1 MQMDRIKITD
11 GNYRLEFPARGKES
25 AAIFRNGE
33 KVLSFGRVLC
43 GKFSEVGALEK
54 KLRIHPN
61 QDSLSADIESANVI
75 PFGCEYEI
83 SRDIHNAS
91 GFMRLVTDIRAVNF
105 GRVGDVTLEEVRFH
119 GKVSKVEL
127 YNCKA
132 DAPVVFAGE
141 LPEVLYEAS
150 EPILLVTVTFCDGSK
165 VDFGCGSDVWRLRS
179 AADMEG
185 VDSIFSLKK
194 EDDEL
199 VLTRRP
205 LIYGAETEV
214 EQRPWR
220 FKSIISWSD
229 AKEAAPALP
238 DGCGEFKN
246 APCMLEATARRQ
258 FRRAVRRSEC
268 DLVCA
273 GSAPVVCTDAAH
285 LEKPDKKELIHF
297 DLEEYFTS
305 YVWANRQLGRKGK
318 GFRFAFGETVFSGS
332 AAVKNLSAPIRSL
345 EFDDLQE

>member
-1 MQMDRIKITD
+1 MDRIKIND
-11 GNYRLEFPARGKES
+11 GNFKLEFPARGKES

-33 KVLSFGRVLC
+33 KRLSFGRVLC

-61 QDSLSADIESANVI
+61 QDNFSADLESANVI

-83 SRDIHNAS
+83 SRDTHTAS

-119 GKVSKVEL
+119 GEISKVTLFICGKSE
-127 YNCKA
+127 
-132 DAPVVFAGE
+132 PVEFSGK
-141 LPEVLYEAS
+141 LPEVLYEGS
-150 EPILLVTVTFCDGSK
+150 EPILLVTVTYSDNSK

-185 VDSIFSLKK
+185 VEALFTLKM
-194 EDDEL
+194 EDEL

-205 LIYGAETEV
+205 LIYGADTV
-214 EQRPWR
+214 IEQRPWR
-220 FKSIISWSD
+220 FKSIIAWSD
-229 AKEAAPALP
+229 GEENASEISE
-238 DGCGEFKN
+238 DCGKFRN
-246 APCMLEATARRQ
+246 APCMLEASARRQ
-258 FRRAVRRSEC
+258 FRRTVRRSET
-268 DLVCA
+268 DLVCTDSLPA
-273 GSAPVVCTDAAH
+273 VCTDAAH

-305 YVWANRQLGRKGK
+305 YVWANRQLGRKDK
-318 GFRFAFGETVFSGS
+318 GFRFAFGDTVFAGT
-332 AAVKNLSAPIRSL
+332 AAVAKLSNPITPL
-345 EFDDLQE
+345 EFEEQEY

>member
-1 MQMDRIKITD
+1 MDRIKISD
-11 GNYRLEFPARGKES
+11 GNFKLEFPARGKES

-33 KVLSFGRVLC
+33 KLLSFGRVQC

-54 KLRIHPN
+54 KLRVHPN

-83 SRDIHNAS
+83 SRDIHTAA
-91 GFMRLVTDIRAVNF
+91 GFMRFVTDIRAVNF
-105 GRVGDVTLEEVRFH
+105 GRVGDVSLEEVRFH
-119 GKVSKVEL
+119 GKISSVRFFICGSGSAVE
-127 YNCKA
+127 YSG
-132 DAPVVFAGE
+132 DIPD
-141 LPEVLYEAS
+141 VLYEGS
-150 EPILLVTVTFCDGSK
+150 EPLLLVTVTYSDNSK

-179 AADMEG
+179 AADMAG
-185 VDSIFSLKK
+185 VTAVFSFKK
-194 EDDEL
+194 EDDDL
-199 VLTRRP
+199 VLVRRP

-220 FKSIISWSD
+220 FKSIISWRD
-229 AKEAAPALP
+229 AGEESSALP
-238 DGCGEFKN
+238 YSCGEFKN

-268 DLVCA
+268 DLVCT
-273 GSAPVVCTDAAH
+273 GSLPAVCTDAAH

-305 YVWANRQLGRKGK
+305 FVWANRQLGRKARS
-318 GFRFAFGETVFSGS
+318 FRFAFGDTVFAGS
-332 AAVKNLSAPIRSL
+332 ASVENLSSAIRAL
-345 EFDDLQE
+345 EFEDDQE